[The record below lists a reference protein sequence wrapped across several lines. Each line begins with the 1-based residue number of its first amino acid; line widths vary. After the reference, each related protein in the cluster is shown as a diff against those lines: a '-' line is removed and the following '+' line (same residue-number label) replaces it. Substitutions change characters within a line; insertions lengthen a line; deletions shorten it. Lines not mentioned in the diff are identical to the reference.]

1 MADKTLNEIRSTF
14 LKYFEKN
21 DHKIVESS
29 NLVPN
34 NDPTL
39 MFANS
44 GMVQFKNV
52 FTGLEKRDY
61 VRATT
66 SQKCVR
72 AGGKHN
78 DLENVGYTLR
88 HHTFFEMLG
97 NFSFGDYF
105 KEDAIKYAWE
115 FLTEVLKLDKEKL
128 WISVYK
134 DDDEA
139 ADIWKDIIGVDP
151 KRIVRLGDED
161 NFWSMGETG
170 PCGPCS
176 EIYYDHGDHIEGT
189 PPGSDGD
196 EGDRFVE
203 IWNLVFMQFNRNDAG
218 EMNPLPK
225 PSVDTGMGLERIAA
239 VMQGVNSN
247 YETDLFKD
255 LISASERLLGKK
267 DSPSHKVI
275 SDHIRS
281 TSFLIAD
288 GITPENEGR
297 GYVLR
302 RILRRAIRHGYK
314 MGATKPFLNE
324 LVKDLVELM
333 QDAYPALTEKN
344 EFITKTIKDEE
355 VKFFE
360 TLDKGIGILDE
371 AIKKISEDTI
381 PGDVVFKLHDTF
393 GFPYDLTADI
403 ARERNLQI
411 DEAGFSAAMK
421 HQKESSKAGSSFVSS
436 LPAAAGVDETKFLG
450 YELLDSDSK
459 VLVLWNDQNRV
470 DSALESEEIF
480 IACDKTPFYG
490 ESGGQV
496 GDRGNF
502 SSSESSGIILDCK
515 KQGKVFLHR
524 AKVKSGTLKTGDM
537 IKMNVE
543 KDIRDA
549 TAIHHSSTHL
559 MHAALKEVLGDHVQQ
574 KGSLVDENKLRFDFS
589 HPKPLSKEEIS
600 AVEDLVNRE
609 SLNNAEVTTQNMQ
622 LEEAMKSGAE
632 ALFGEKY
639 EDEVRVLSMGNQSFS
654 VELCG
659 GTHVSRT
666 GDIGTFLI
674 TNQSSVASGV
684 RRIEAVGGKVAL
696 KHLKE
701 TRRINEEL
709 QQKLNISAGDM
720 LEKVESLILENKK
733 LKKSG
738 SVKTTET
745 EIAFS
750 ESYEI
755 NDWVLF
761 IQQIS
766 IEDNK
771 SLRGM
776 VDARKKTIDK
786 GSIILLNVQ
795 DNKIAVVCG
804 VTENIIDQI
813 SAKDIVS
820 NICEQINGRGGGRPD
835 FAQGA
840 GETENIKDFVTSIP
854 NSVKSLANS

>member
-1 MADKTLNEIRSTF
+1 MNTSEIRQSF
-14 LKYFEKN
+14 LKFYESKN
-21 DHKIVESS
+21 HQVVDSS
-29 NLVPN
+29 SLIPV
-34 NDPTL
+34 NDETL
-39 MFANS
+39 LFTNA
-44 GMVQFKNV
+44 GMVQFKDV
-52 FTGLEKRDY
+52 FLGTDKRKY
-61 VRATT
+61 ERATS
-66 SQKCVR
+66 SQRCIR

-115 FLTEVLKLDKEKL
+115 FLTEVLKLDEKKL

-255 LISASERLLGKK
+255 LISASERVLGEKN
-267 DSPSHKVI
+267 SPSHKVI

-288 GITPENEGR
+288 GIIPENEGR

-324 LVKDLVELM
+324 LVKDLAELM
-333 QDAYPALTEKN
+333 KDAYPALTEKN

-355 VKFFE
+355 IKFFE
-360 TLDKGIGILDE
+360 TLEKGIGILDE
-371 AIKKISEDTI
+371 AINNISGDTI

-411 DEAGFSAAMK
+411 DEAGFTASMK
-421 HQKESSKAGSSFVSS
+421 HQKESSKAGSSFVSK
-436 LPAAAGVDETKFLG
+436 LPAASGIDETEFLG
-450 YELLDSDSK
+450 YELLSSDSN
-459 VLVLWNDQNRV
+459 VLVLWKDQNRV
-470 DSALESEEIF
+470 ESAGESEEIF

-490 ESGGQV
+490 ESGGQI
-496 GDRGNF
+496 GDKGEF
-502 SSSESSGIILDCK
+502 SSSKSTGIILDCK
-515 KQGKVFLHR
+515 KQGKVFLHK
-524 AKVKSGTLKTGDM
+524 AIVKSGTLKTGDL
-537 IKMNVE
+537 IRMNVE
-543 KDIRDA
+543 KDKRNAI
-549 TAIHHSSTHL
+549 AIHHSSTHL
-559 MHAALKEVLGDHVQQ
+559 MHAALKQVLGDHVQQ

-589 HPKPLSKEEIS
+589 HSKPLLKEEIS
-600 AVEDLVNRE
+600 AIEDLVNRE
-609 SLNNAEVTTQNMQ
+609 SLNNEEVTTQNMQ
-622 LEEAMKSGAE
+622 LEAAMKSGAE

-639 EDEVRVLSMGNQSFS
+639 EDEVRVLSMGSESFS

-684 RRIEAVGGKVAL
+684 RRIEAVAGKVAL
-696 KHLKE
+696 RHLKE
-701 TRRINEEL
+701 IQRINEEL
-709 QQKLNISAGDM
+709 QQKLNIPADSILD
-720 LEKVESLILENKK
+720 KVESLIQENKK
-733 LKKSG
+733 LKKTG
-738 SVKTTET
+738 SIDTTET
-745 EIAFS
+745 EIAFA
-750 ESYEI
+750 ESCEI
-755 NDWVLF
+755 NDWVLS
-761 IQQIS
+761 IEQIS
-766 IEDNK
+766 IDDNK

-776 VDARKKTIDK
+776 VDAKKKTIAK

-795 DNKIAVVCG
+795 GNKVAVVCG
-804 VTENIIDQI
+804 VTDNIVDQI

-820 NICEQINGRGGGRPD
+820 NICEAINGRGGGRPD

-840 GETENIKDFVTSIP
+840 GETENIKEFVTSIS
-854 NSVKSLANS
+854 NSVKSLASS

>member
-1 MADKTLNEIRSTF
+1 MNTSDIRQSFLEFYKSKDHQVVDSSSLIPVNDETLLFTN
-14 LKYFEKN
+14 
-21 DHKIVESS
+21 
-29 NLVPN
+29 
-34 NDPTL
+34 
-39 MFANS
+39 A
-44 GMVQFKNV
+44 GMVQFKDV
-52 FTGLEKRDY
+52 FLGTDKRKY
-61 VRATT
+61 ERATS
-66 SQKCVR
+66 SQRCIR

-450 YELLDSDSK
+450 YEFLDSDSK
-459 VLVLWNDQNRV
+459 VLVLWKDQNRV
-470 DSALESEEIF
+470 ESALESEEIF

>member
-1 MADKTLNEIRSTF
+1 MNTSDIRQSFLEFYKSKDHQVVDSSSLIPVNDETLLFTN
-14 LKYFEKN
+14 
-21 DHKIVESS
+21 
-29 NLVPN
+29 
-34 NDPTL
+34 
-39 MFANS
+39 A
-44 GMVQFKNV
+44 GMVQFKDV
-52 FTGLEKRDY
+52 FLGTDKRKY
-61 VRATT
+61 ERATS
-66 SQKCVR
+66 SQRCIR

-115 FLTEVLKLDKEKL
+115 FLTEVLKLDEKKL

-459 VLVLWNDQNRV
+459 VLVLWKDQNRV

-622 LEEAMKSGAE
+622 LEEAMQSGAE

-761 IQQIS
+761 IQQLS

-776 VDARKKTIDK
+776 VDARKKTIEK

>member
-1 MADKTLNEIRSTF
+1 MNTSEIRQSF
-14 LKYFEKN
+14 LKFYESKN
-21 DHKIVESS
+21 HQVVDSS
-29 NLVPN
+29 SLIPV
-34 NDPTL
+34 NDETL
-39 MFANS
+39 LFTNA
-44 GMVQFKNV
+44 GMVQFKDV
-52 FTGLEKRDY
+52 FLGTDKRKY
-61 VRATT
+61 ERATS
-66 SQKCVR
+66 SQRCIR

-115 FLTEVLKLDKEKL
+115 FLTEVLKLDEKKL

-255 LISASERLLGKK
+255 LISASERVLGEKN
-267 DSPSHKVI
+267 SPSHKVI

-288 GITPENEGR
+288 GIIPENEGR

-324 LVKDLVELM
+324 LVKDLAELM

-355 VKFFE
+355 IKFFE
-360 TLDKGIGILDE
+360 TLEKGIGILDE
-371 AIKKISEDTI
+371 AINNISGDTI

-411 DEAGFSAAMK
+411 DEAGFTAAMK
-421 HQKESSKAGSSFVSS
+421 HQKESSKAGSNFVSK
-436 LPAAAGVDETKFLG
+436 LPAASGIDETEFLG
-450 YELLDSDSK
+450 YELLSSDSN
-459 VLVLWNDQNRV
+459 VLVLWKEQNRV
-470 DSALESEEIF
+470 ESAGESEEIF

-490 ESGGQV
+490 ESGGQI
-496 GDRGNF
+496 GDKGEF
-502 SSSESSGIILDCK
+502 SSSESTGIILDCK
-515 KQGKVFLHR
+515 KQGKVFLHK
-524 AKVKSGTLKTGDM
+524 AIVKSGTLKTGDL
-537 IKMNVE
+537 IRMNVE
-543 KDIRDA
+543 KDKRNAI
-549 TAIHHSSTHL
+549 AIHHSSTHL
-559 MHAALKEVLGDHVQQ
+559 MHAALKQVLGDHVQQ

-589 HPKPLSKEEIS
+589 HSKPLLKEEIS
-600 AVEDLVNRE
+600 AIEDLVNRE
-609 SLNNAEVTTQNMQ
+609 SLNNEEVTTQNMQ
-622 LEEAMKSGAE
+622 LEVAMKSGAE

-639 EDEVRVLSMGNQSFS
+639 EDEVRVLSMGGESFS

-684 RRIEAVGGKVAL
+684 RRIEAVAGKVAL

-701 TRRINEEL
+701 IQRINEEL
-709 QQKLNISAGDM
+709 QQKLNIPADGIVD
-720 LEKVESLILENKK
+720 KVESLIQENKK
-733 LKKSG
+733 LKKTG
-738 SVKTTET
+738 SIDTTET
-745 EIAFS
+745 EIVFA
-750 ESYEI
+750 ESCEI
-755 NDWVLF
+755 NDWVLL
-761 IQQIS
+761 IEQIS
-766 IEDNK
+766 IDDNK

-776 VDARKKTIDK
+776 VDAKKKTIAK

-795 DNKIAVVCG
+795 GNKIAVVCG
-804 VTENIIDQI
+804 VTDNIVDQI

-820 NICEQINGRGGGRPD
+820 NICETINGRGGGRPD

-840 GETENIKDFVTSIP
+840 GETENIKEFVTSIS
-854 NSVKSLANS
+854 NSVKSLASS